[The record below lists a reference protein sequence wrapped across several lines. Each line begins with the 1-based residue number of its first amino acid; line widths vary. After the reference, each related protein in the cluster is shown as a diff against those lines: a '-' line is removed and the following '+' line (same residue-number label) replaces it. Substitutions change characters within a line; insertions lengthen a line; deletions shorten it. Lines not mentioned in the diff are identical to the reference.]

1 MNTPKTPR
9 HAASSLQVRQE
20 PKAARAA
27 AGLQRRTTVPLEAH
41 AVLVLPADRASAVSI
56 LHAQDASRVQDLVP
70 IRYGRMLATPFTF
83 LRGSAAV
90 MAADLAAGPR
100 TDLHVHLCGD
110 AHLSNFGVFASPER
124 TRVFDVNDFDETLP
138 GPFEW
143 DVKRLAASVVVA
155 GRNNGLNAK
164 ANRRI
169 VRASVAQ
176 YRAIL
181 KTAAA
186 ADPLVT
192 FYYRID
198 VDELLA
204 GLVVTKQDR
213 QRLEKGRKK
222 AASRTSLGALSKLTG
237 IVDGRRVIVSQPPL
251 VVRLDD
257 EARHTET
264 QRIEAFF
271 DAYRTTLNADRRRLL
286 DRYALTDLAH
296 KVVGVGSVGTRCLIA
311 LFESGDGEPLF
322 LQIKEAVPSVLE
334 AHLGPSE
341 YDQAGQRVVNGQ
353 RLVQATPDSFLGWA
367 RWRSGKKDEPPIDFY
382 VRQLWDGKQ
391 SAAVETMAP
400 DALER
405 YARAC
410 GAALAR
416 AHARSGDASEIA
428 GYLGDDDTF
437 DRVIATFA
445 EAYADLTE
453 KDYADLLAAVDD
465 GRIEVVRD
473 M

>member
-9 HAASSLQVRQE
+9 HAAWSLRVRRE

-41 AVLVLPADRASAVSI
+41 AELALPADRASAVSI

-90 MAADLAAGPR
+90 MAADLATGPR
-100 TDLHVHLCGD
+100 TDLHVQLCGD

-143 DVKRLAASVVVA
+143 DVKRLAASVIVA
-155 GRNNGLNAK
+155 GRNNGLNAR

-169 VRASVAQ
+169 ARATVAQ
-176 YRAIL
+176 YRAVL

-186 ADPLVT
+186 ADPLAA
-192 FYYRID
+192 FYYRIN

-204 GLVVTKQDR
+204 KLPVTKQDR

-222 AASRTSLGALSKLTG
+222 AASRTSLGALSKLTD

-453 KDYADLLAAVDD
+453 KDYADLLTAVKD
-465 GRIEVVRD
+465 GQIKVVRD
-473 M
+473 T

>member
-9 HAASSLQVRQE
+9 HAAWSLRVRRE

-41 AVLVLPADRASAVSI
+41 AELVLPADRASAVSI

-90 MAADLAAGPR
+90 MAADLATGPR
-100 TDLHVHLCGD
+100 TDLHVQLCGD

-143 DVKRLAASVVVA
+143 DVKRLAASVIVA
-155 GRNNGLNAK
+155 GRNNGLNAR

-169 VRASVAQ
+169 ARATVAQ
-176 YRAIL
+176 YRAVL

-192 FYYRID
+192 FYYRIN

-204 GLVVTKQDR
+204 GVTVTKQDR

-222 AASRTSLGALSKLTG
+222 AASRTSLGALSKLTD

-271 DAYRTTLNADRRRLL
+271 GAYRSTLNADRRQLL
-286 DRYALTDLAH
+286 DRYALTDLAR

-322 LQIKEAVPSVLE
+322 LQVKEAVASVLE

-341 YDQAGQRVVNGQ
+341 YEQAGERVVNGQ